1 MIVGFYGLV
10 DPLDSPS
17 ELSEGIHA
25 VEGVC
30 SGEVDSVGRASGIG
44 SGIGGC
50 STAGVG
56 GGETATGFGFGGIFF
71 FGLDFFLA
79 VRFAFFF
86 ALFLAFLLRFL
97 AKQ

>member
-1 MIVGFYGLV
+1 MVGFYGLV
-10 DPLDSPS
+10 DPLDSLS

-25 VEGVC
+25 VEGVW
-30 SGEVDSVGRASGIG
+30 SGEVDSAGGASGIG

-50 STAGVG
+50 STGIG

-86 ALFLAFLLRFL
+86 ALFLAFVLRFL